1 MRQVAFLRAV
11 NLGGRTV
18 KMERLKASFEALA
31 LDNVATFIASGNV
44 VFDSRRSAPALERA
58 IEAQL
63 ERDFGFAVT
72 TMIRSMKHL
81 RDVQTLVAT
90 RIRPQP
96 DVGLHVGFL
105 KDDPA
110 EEGIGKV
117 VALSNEIDRLAVH
130 GRELYWLAANGLGQ
144 STLSAAKF
152 EKLLTTAATFRNLN
166 TIDRIVA
173 RFGNG

>member
-18 KMERLKASFEALA
+18 KMERLKTSFEALA

-44 VFDSRRSAPALERA
+44 IFDSRRRAPALERA

-63 ERDFGFAVT
+63 ERDFGFTVT
-72 TMIRSMKHL
+72 TMIRSMGHL

-96 DVGLHVGFL
+96 GVSLHVGFL
-105 KDDPA
+105 KTDPA
-110 EEGIGKV
+110 REGIGLV
-117 VALSNEIDRLAVH
+117 MGLSNDIDRLAAY
-130 GRELYWLAANGLGQ
+130 GRELYWFAARGVGQ
-144 STLSAAKF
+144 STLSAANF
-152 EKLLTTAATFRNLN
+152 EKLLGTAVTFRNLN